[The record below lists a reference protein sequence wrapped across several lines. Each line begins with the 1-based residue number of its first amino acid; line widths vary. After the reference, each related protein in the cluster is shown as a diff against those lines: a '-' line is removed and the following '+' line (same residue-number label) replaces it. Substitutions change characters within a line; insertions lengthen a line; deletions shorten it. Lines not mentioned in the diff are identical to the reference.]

1 MFRSS
6 ADDTPAQST
15 DAPVKTTR
23 VAIVIPESLS
33 GRGGIVRVT
42 AYLTRY
48 IQAHIPDIETQVYRS
63 RYSDNALLK
72 HLTAPFALAAF
83 AMKCATGR
91 IDVAHLNVA
100 PRGSTL
106 RKQLYQTVAKS
117 LGLRTILHLHGSGYD
132 QFYADLPAR
141 RQTAVRAF
149 FSRADA
155 VVALG
160 DHWKRFM
167 LNELKLPPAKVV
179 EIPNGVPAA
188 PPVARAPDATPVIA
202 FLGEVG
208 HRKGVDVLIDALAR
222 LKTDGLAFTATIAGN
237 GDLDATRAHAE
248 RAKVI
253 DRIAFP
259 GWVDEAGAD
268 AVLRGADLLVLPSRA
283 ENQPVA
289 ILEAMARG
297 LPVVA
302 TRIGGIPQQVLDGE
316 TGLLVEPDDAEQL
329 AQALKSLILSPD
341 RRVAYGKAGLE
352 RFEAQFS
359 VAACAERFAELYR
372 SL

>member
-1 MFRSS
+1 M
-6 ADDTPAQST
+6 
-15 DAPVKTTR
+15 KKKR
-23 VAIVIPESLS
+23 VAIVIPEGLS

-42 AYLTRY
+42 AYLTRH
-48 IQAHIPDIETQVYRS
+48 IQAHIPDIETHVYRS
-63 RYSDNALLK
+63 RYSDNAVLK

-83 AMKCATGR
+83 ALQCGIGR

-106 RKQLYQTVAKS
+106 RKQLYQAVAKA
-117 LGLRTILHLHGSGYD
+117 LGMRTVLHLHGSGYD
-132 QFYADLPAR
+132 EFYADLTVKHQA
-141 RQTAVRAF
+141 AVRAF
-149 FSRADA
+149 FARADA

-167 LNELKLPPAKVV
+167 LTELRLPLAKVV

-188 PPVARAPDATPVIA
+188 PAVARAPNAVPAIA

-208 HRKGVDVLIDALAR
+208 HRKGVDVLIDALAQ
-222 LKTDGLAFTATIAGN
+222 LKADGLDFAVTIGGN
-237 GDLDATRAHAE
+237 GDLETARAHAE
-248 RAKVI
+248 RAGVL
-253 DRIAFP
+253 DRIDFP

-268 AVLRGADLLVLPSRA
+268 KVLRGADLLVLPSRA

-297 LPVVA
+297 LPVVS

-316 TGLLVEPDDAEQL
+316 TGLLVEPDDVAQL
-329 AQALKSLILSPD
+329 AQALATLIQSPE
-341 RRVAYGKAGLE
+341 RRAAYGQAGLR
-352 RFEAQFS
+352 RFEAHFS

>member
-1 MFRSS
+1 
-6 ADDTPAQST
+6 
-15 DAPVKTTR
+15 VKKKR
-23 VAIVIPESLS
+23 VAIVIPEGLS

-42 AYLTRY
+42 AYLTRH
-48 IQAHIPDIETQVYRS
+48 IQAHIPDIETHVYRS
-63 RYSDNALLK
+63 RYSDNAVLK

-83 AMKCATGR
+83 ALQCGIGR

-106 RKQLYQTVAKS
+106 RKQLYQAVAKA
-117 LGLRTILHLHGSGYD
+117 LGMRTVLHLHGSGYD
-132 QFYADLPAR
+132 EFYADLTVKHQA
-141 RQTAVRAF
+141 AVRAF
-149 FSRADA
+149 FARADA

-167 LNELKLPPAKVV
+167 LTELRLPLAKVV

-188 PPVARAPDATPVIA
+188 PAVARAPNAVPAIA

-208 HRKGVDVLIDALAR
+208 HRKGVDVVIDALAQ
-222 LKTDGLAFTATIAGN
+222 LKADGLDFAVTIGGN
-237 GDLDATRAHAE
+237 GDLETARAHAE
-248 RAKVI
+248 RAGVL
-253 DRIAFP
+253 DRIDFP

-268 AVLRGADLLVLPSRA
+268 KVLRGADLLVLPSRA

-297 LPVVA
+297 LPVVS

-316 TGLLVEPDDAEQL
+316 TGLLVEPDDVAQL
-329 AQALKSLILSPD
+329 AQALATLIQSPE
-341 RRVAYGKAGLE
+341 RRAAYGQAGLR
-352 RFEAQFS
+352 RFEAHFS

>member
-1 MFRSS
+1 
-6 ADDTPAQST
+6 
-15 DAPVKTTR
+15 VKRKR
-23 VAIVIPESLS
+23 VAIVIPEGLS
-33 GRGGIVRVT
+33 GHGGIVRVT
-42 AYLTRY
+42 AYLTRH
-48 IQAHIPDIETQVYRS
+48 IQAHIPDIETHVYRS
-63 RYSDNALLK
+63 RYSDNAVLK

-83 AMKCATGR
+83 AVRCAAGR

-106 RKQLYQTVAKS
+106 RKQLYQGVAKA
-117 LGLRTILHLHGSGYD
+117 LGMRTVLHLHGSGYD
-132 QFYADLPAR
+132 EFYADLPVKHQA
-141 RQTAVRAF
+141 AVRAF
-149 FSRADA
+149 FARADA

-167 LNELKLPPAKVV
+167 LTELRLPAAKVV

-188 PPVARAPDATPVIA
+188 PVVARPPNAVPAIA

-222 LKTDGLAFTATIAGN
+222 LKADGLAFTATIGGN
-237 GDLDATRAHAE
+237 GDLETARAHAQ
-248 RAKVI
+248 RAGVI
-253 DRIAFP
+253 DWIAFP

-268 AVLRGADLLVLPSRA
+268 KVLRGADLLVLPSRA

-297 LPVVA
+297 LPVVS

-316 TGLLVEPDDAEQL
+316 TGLLVEPDDAAQL
-329 AQALKSLILSPD
+329 AQALAALILSPE
-341 RRVAYGKAGLE
+341 RRAAYGQAGLR
-352 RFEAQFS
+352 RFEAHFS

>member
-1 MFRSS
+1 
-6 ADDTPAQST
+6 
-15 DAPVKTTR
+15 VKKKR
-23 VAIVIPESLS
+23 VAIVIPEGLS

-42 AYLTRY
+42 AYLTRH
-48 IQAHIPDIETQVYRS
+48 IQAHIPDIETHVYRS
-63 RYSDNALLK
+63 RYSDNAVLK

-83 AMKCATGR
+83 ALQCGIGR

-106 RKQLYQTVAKS
+106 RKQLYQAVAKA
-117 LGLRTILHLHGSGYD
+117 LGMRTVLHLHGSGYD
-132 QFYADLPAR
+132 EFYADLTVKHQA
-141 RQTAVRAF
+141 AVRAF
-149 FSRADA
+149 FARAVA

-167 LNELKLPPAKVV
+167 LTELRLPLAKVV

-188 PPVARAPDATPVIA
+188 PAVARAPNAVPAIA

-208 HRKGVDVLIDALAR
+208 HRKGVDVLIDALAQ
-222 LKTDGLAFTATIAGN
+222 LKADGLDFAVTIGGN
-237 GDLDATRAHAE
+237 GDLETARAHAE
-248 RAKVI
+248 RAGVL
-253 DRIAFP
+253 DRIDFP

-268 AVLRGADLLVLPSRA
+268 KVLRGADLLVLPSRA

-297 LPVVA
+297 LPVVS

-316 TGLLVEPDDAEQL
+316 TGLLVEPDDVAQL
-329 AQALKSLILSPD
+329 AQALATLIQSPE
-341 RRVAYGKAGLE
+341 RRAAYGQAGLR
-352 RFEAQFS
+352 RFEAHFS

>member
-1 MFRSS
+1 MKR
-6 ADDTPAQST
+6 
-15 DAPVKTTR
+15 KR
-23 VAIVIPESLS
+23 VAIVIPEGLS
-33 GRGGIVRVT
+33 GHGGIVRVT
-42 AYLTRY
+42 AYLTRH
-48 IQAHIPDIETQVYRS
+48 IQAHIPDIETHVYRS
-63 RYSDNALLK
+63 RYSDNAVLK

-83 AMKCATGR
+83 AVQCGVGR

-106 RKQLYQTVAKS
+106 RKQLYQGVAKA
-117 LGLRTILHLHGSGYD
+117 LGMRTVLHLHGSGYD
-132 QFYADLPAR
+132 EFYADLPTKHQA
-141 RQTAVRAF
+141 AVRAF
-149 FSRADA
+149 FARADA

-167 LNELKLPPAKVV
+167 LTELRLPAAKVV

-188 PPVARAPDATPVIA
+188 PVARAPNAAPAIA

-222 LKTDGLAFTATIAGN
+222 LKADGLAFTATIGGN
-237 GDLDATRAHAE
+237 GDLETARAHAE
-248 RAKVI
+248 RAGVI

-268 AVLRGADLLVLPSRA
+268 EVLRGADLLVLPSRA

-297 LPVVA
+297 LPVVS

-316 TGLLVEPDDAEQL
+316 TGLLVEPDDAAQL
-329 AQALKSLILSPD
+329 AQALAALILSPE
-341 RRVAYGKAGLE
+341 RRAAYGQAGLR
-352 RFEAQFS
+352 RFEAHFS

>member
-1 MFRSS
+1 M
-6 ADDTPAQST
+6 
-15 DAPVKTTR
+15 KETR
-23 VAIVIPESLS
+23 VAIVIPEGLS

-42 AYLTRY
+42 AYLTRH
-48 IQAHIPDIETQVYRS
+48 IQAHIPDIKARVYRS
-63 RYSDNALLK
+63 RYSDQAVLK
-72 HLTAPFALAAF
+72 HLTAPLALAAF
-83 AMKCATGR
+83 AVGCLAGR
-91 IDVAHLNVA
+91 IDVAHINVA
-100 PRGSTL
+100 PRGSTW
-106 RKQLYQTVAKS
+106 RKQFYQAVAKA
-117 LGLRTILHLHGSGYD
+117 LGLRTVLHLHGSGYD
-132 QFYADLPAR
+132 QYYADLPAW
-141 RQTAVRAF
+141 RQAGVRAF
-149 FSRADA
+149 FARADA

-167 LNELKLPPAKVV
+167 LTELRLPPAKVV

-188 PPVARAPDATPVIA
+188 LPAERARDATPAIA

-222 LKTDGLAFTATIAGN
+222 LKADGLAFTATIGGN
-237 GDLDATRAHAE
+237 GDLETARAQAE
-248 RAKVI
+248 RAGVI
-253 DRIAFP
+253 DRITFP

-268 AVLRGADLLVLPSRA
+268 KVLRAADLLVLPSRA

-316 TGLLVEPDDAEQL
+316 TGLLVEPDDAAQL
-329 AQALKSLILSPD
+329 AQALAALILSPE
-341 RRVAYGKAGLE
+341 RRTAYGQAGLR
-352 RFEAQFS
+352 RFEAHFS
-359 VAACAERFAELYR
+359 VAVCAERFAELYR

>member
-1 MFRSS
+1 
-6 ADDTPAQST
+6 
-15 DAPVKTTR
+15 VKKKR
-23 VAIVIPESLS
+23 VAIVIPEGLS

-42 AYLTRY
+42 AYLTRH
-48 IQAHIPDIETQVYRS
+48 IQAHIPDIETHVYRS
-63 RYSDNALLK
+63 RYSDNAVLK

-83 AMKCATGR
+83 ALQCGIGR

-106 RKQLYQTVAKS
+106 RKQLYQAVAKA
-117 LGLRTILHLHGSGYD
+117 LGMRTVLHLHGSGYD
-132 QFYADLPAR
+132 EFYADLTAKH
-141 RQTAVRAF
+141 QAAVRAF
-149 FSRADA
+149 FARADA

-167 LNELKLPPAKVV
+167 LTELRLPLAKVV

-188 PPVARAPDATPVIA
+188 PAVARAPNAVPAIA

-208 HRKGVDVLIDALAR
+208 HRKGVDVLIDALAQ
-222 LKTDGLAFTATIAGN
+222 LKADGLDFAVTIGGN
-237 GDLDATRAHAE
+237 GDLETARAHAE
-248 RAKVI
+248 RAGVL
-253 DRIAFP
+253 DRIDFP

-268 AVLRGADLLVLPSRA
+268 KVLRGADLLVLPSRA

-297 LPVVA
+297 LPVVS

-316 TGLLVEPDDAEQL
+316 TGLLVEPDDVAQL
-329 AQALKSLILSPD
+329 AQALATLIQSPE
-341 RRVAYGKAGLE
+341 RRAAYGQAGLR
-352 RFEAQFS
+352 RFEAHFS

>member
-1 MFRSS
+1 
-6 ADDTPAQST
+6 
-15 DAPVKTTR
+15 VKKKR
-23 VAIVIPESLS
+23 VAIVIPEGLS

-42 AYLTRY
+42 AYLTRH
-48 IQAHIPDIETQVYRS
+48 IQAHIPDIETHVYRS
-63 RYSDNALLK
+63 RYSDNAVLK

-83 AMKCATGR
+83 ALKCGVGR

-106 RKQLYQTVAKS
+106 RKQLYQAVAKA
-117 LGLRTILHLHGSGYD
+117 LGMRTVLHLHGSGYD
-132 QFYADLPAR
+132 EFYADLTVKHQA
-141 RQTAVRAF
+141 AVRAF
-149 FSRADA
+149 FARADA

-167 LNELKLPPAKVV
+167 LTELRLPLAKVV

-188 PPVARAPDATPVIA
+188 PAVARAPNAVPAIA

-208 HRKGVDVLIDALAR
+208 HRKGVDVLIDALAQ
-222 LKTDGLAFTATIAGN
+222 LKADGLDFAVTIGGN
-237 GDLDATRAHAE
+237 GDLETARAHAE
-248 RAKVI
+248 RAGVL
-253 DRIAFP
+253 DRIDFP

-268 AVLRGADLLVLPSRA
+268 KVLRGADLLVLPSRA

-297 LPVVA
+297 LPVVS

-316 TGLLVEPDDAEQL
+316 TGLLVEPDDVAQL
-329 AQALKSLILSPD
+329 AQALATLIQSPE
-341 RRVAYGKAGLE
+341 RRAAYGQAGLR
-352 RFEAQFS
+352 RFEAHFS